1 MLSACKE
8 REGSKIS
15 KNKQTWITIK
25 NKTRAKNILRALAD
39 DDKRSILM
47 RLVDNPKP
55 VNEALRSCN
64 IPKTSGYRKINSLIN
79 EGLIIKNNFRHNDNN
94 KGVTTYVSVFSDLKI
109 NFIKNEP
116 IVKIRPNR
124 NLKKNL

>member
-1 MLSACKE
+1 ME
-8 REGSKIS
+8 RYRIS
-15 KNKQTWITIK
+15 KNKQMWITIES
-25 NKTRAKNILRALAD
+25 KTRAKTILRALAD

-47 RLVDNPKP
+47 KLVNNPKP

-64 IPKTSGYRKINSLIN
+64 IPKTSGYRKINSLIK
-79 EGLIIKNNFRHNDNN
+79 EGLIIRNNSRHNDNN
-94 KGVTTYVSVFSDLKI
+94 KGVTTYVTVFSDLKI
-109 NFIKNEP
+109 NFIKKVP